1 MIIYDLKC
9 EYGHQFEG
17 WFKAA
22 DDFARQQQDNM
33 LSCPVC
39 GAQHISKLPT
49 ASRINTRSQGNQQAL
64 AQVSSEVGETLMAK
78 IHQYIDDNYDNVGS
92 QFPEE
97 ARRIHYGETEAR
109 NIHGTASLDEIRS
122 LHEEGISATPVP
134 VRPVQKEKLN

>member
-1 MIIYDLKC
+1 
-9 EYGHQFEG
+9 
-17 WFKAA
+17 
-22 DDFARQQQDNM
+22 
-33 LSCPVC
+33 
-39 GAQHISKLPT
+39 
-49 ASRINTRSQGNQQAL
+49 
-64 AQVSSEVGETLMAK
+64 MAK